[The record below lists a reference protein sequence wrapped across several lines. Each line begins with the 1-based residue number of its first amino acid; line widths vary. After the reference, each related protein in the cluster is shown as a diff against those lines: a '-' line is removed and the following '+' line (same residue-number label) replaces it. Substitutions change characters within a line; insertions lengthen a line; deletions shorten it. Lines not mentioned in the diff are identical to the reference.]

1 MIGPRVRRAFRPAA
15 AVSASASLAP
25 PVGAV
30 SRSAPHRSPRVRR
43 ALAATLAAAVLAL
56 AACAPVSP
64 HAAEAAVASVERVPL
79 SELGPL
85 VDPASITGPST
96 ATLPHAEIVPV
107 AENPTSHLPVTVVSR
122 DLDGDREVTVTDTS
136 RIVAMD
142 LSGSLAATVW
152 GLGFGDRLVGRDIS
166 TTFPGTE
173 ALPVITANGHSVNAE
188 AVIAQRPTLVI
199 TDGSIGPLDVVQ
211 QLRDVG
217 ITVVFVDDSSSF
229 GGAAEQARAGGGILG
244 APDAGELLAERIR
257 ADVDR
262 VRAEI
267 AAIAPADP
275 ADRLRIV
282 FLYIRGTS
290 GVYYLFGSESG
301 ADDLIEGLDVAGEL
315 GWKGMQPLTDEAMVA
330 ANPDLVLVMTAGI
343 ESAGGVDA
351 LIAAK
356 PAIAVTDAGKNR
368 RFVDMADGQI
378 LSFGPR
384 SADVLDALARAIY
397 APGAER

>member
-1 MIGPRVRRAFRPAA
+1 M
-15 AVSASASLAP
+15 
-25 PVGAV
+25 
-30 SRSAPHRSPRVRR
+30 
-43 ALAATLAAAVLAL
+43 LAL
-56 AACAPVSP
+56 AACAPAGP
-64 HAAEAAVASVERVPL
+64 HSAEAAADPAERPPL

-85 VDPASITGPST
+85 ADPASITGPST

-107 AENPTSHLPVTVVSR
+107 VEDPQQQLPVTVVSR
-122 DLDGDREVTVTDTS
+122 DLDGDREVTVADTS
-136 RIVAMD
+136 RIIAMD

-152 GLGFGDRLVGRDIS
+152 GLGFGDDLVGRDIS

-173 ALPVITANGHSVNAE
+173 ELPVITSNGHSVNAE

-217 ITVVFVDDSSSF
+217 ITVVFVDASSSF
-229 GGAAEQARAGGGILG
+229 DGAAEQALAVGTILG
-244 APDAGELLAERIR
+244 APEAGELLAAQIA
-257 ADVDR
+257 ADVER

-267 AAIAPADP
+267 AQIAPSDP
-275 ADRLRIV
+275 ADRLRVV

-290 GVYYLFGSESG
+290 GIYYLFGSESG
-301 ADDLIEGLDVAGEL
+301 ADDLIEGLAAIDVAGEL

-351 LIAAK
+351 LIEAK
-356 PAIAVTDAGKNR
+356 PAIAVTNAGKNR

-384 SADVLDALARAIY
+384 SAEVLDALARAIY
-397 APGAER
+397 APGAEQ